1 MDIVAFQ
8 PTTHIALHK
17 ADDFLLITEARNGDQ
32 RAFSILLDRYRDAI
46 FRTVQKMVGNKE
58 DADDLTIE
66 AFGKAFH
73 KLESYQPKYAF
84 STWLF
89 RIAINNCIDH
99 IRKKR
104 LHFLSIDEPVE
115 ADGDQDFATNLKSG
129 GLNPEECII
138 RQQRLQLMRDT
149 LEKLNH
155 KYRLMVELR
164 YFEELSYEEISNELG
179 MPIGTVKAQLH
190 RAREALYELLSQPG
204 ASDFLEV
211 TKRRK

>member
-1 MDIVAFQ
+1 MDI
-8 PTTHIALHK
+8 ALTQTINLDL
-17 ADDFLLITEARNGDQ
+17 ADDFHLIQEARKGDQ
-32 RAFSILLDRYRDAI
+32 RAFSLLLDRYRDAI
-46 FRTVQKMVGNKE
+46 YRTVHKMVHNKE

-104 LHFLSIDEPVE
+104 LHFLSIDEPVDSE
-115 ADGDQDFATNLKSG
+115 GAQDYAANIRFR
-129 GLNPEECII
+129 GLNPEEKVI
-138 RQQRLQLMRDT
+138 RRQRLELMRRT
-149 LEKLNH
+149 LEQLSH
-155 KYRLMVELR
+155 KYRLMIELR
-164 YFEELSYEEISNELG
+164 YFEELSYEEISNELE

-190 RAREALYELLSQPG
+190 RARQALFEILSQPG
-204 ASDFLEV
+204 ASDYLEI
-211 TKRRK
+211 TARRH